1 MTYSGFQIRHLS
13 FHGLDRK
20 PAVVSFQSGLNVVY
34 GASDTGKSYIVEAID
49 FMLGGKGPLPDIP
62 QAKGYDRILLAI
74 AFDDGSETT
83 LLRNMA
89 GGQFQAFEGLH
100 TSIPDAEGSPLA
112 EIHNE
117 RDETNL
123 SSFLLSKIG
132 LAGKR
137 IKKNAKDETQA
148 LSFRNLARLAI
159 VNEEEIIQKRSPLS
173 DGNYTANTANT
184 SVFTMLLTGVDDTAL
199 LSRKST
205 SAEEQKRLAQIDL
218 LDQLITDAQKRITTI
233 SGSRDE
239 LSDQEERLARAMD
252 NRAEQLAFTEERF
265 KAISTKRRAI
275 IQRLET
281 TNDRYTEITTLL
293 ERFNLLREHYGSDY
307 ERLLG
312 IREAGSFFSV
322 LEQEVCPTCGAL
334 PDHHDPSEVCH
345 GDVAVTVS
353 AAEAEMQKI
362 ESRQSELM
370 TTIGALKTEAQSIQ
384 KSLPNMRNSLS
395 ELSIEIETVVS
406 QDLRKQRATYKEL
419 ADKGANVRE
428 ALGLFANLSDLTSRK
443 AALERQNESG
453 SGDATSSNRLTSTVV
468 APFAERVESVL
479 QQWGFPGVEHVYF
492 DTNAKDLI
500 VSGKARTSY
509 GKGLRAI
516 TQSAFTISLLQYC
529 ADNNLAHPGFVALDS
544 PLLSYREP
552 DGADDD
558 LSETNLNGNFYRYL
572 LGLKSDRQAIIVE
585 NMDPPSDV
593 ELGDRVI
600 HFSGMADEGRFGLF
614 PL

>member
-13 FHGLDRK
+13 FHGPEKR
-20 PAVVSFQSGLNVVY
+20 PAIVSFKSGLNVVY
-34 GASDTGKSYIVEAID
+34 GASDTGKSFIVEAVD

-62 QAKGYDRILLAI
+62 EARGYDQALLAI
-74 AFDDGSETT
+74 VFEDGSETT
-83 LLRNMA
+83 LLRSMA
-89 GGQFQAFEGLH
+89 GGQFKAFEGLH
-100 TSIPDAEGSPLA
+100 TSIPEIEGRSLG
-112 EIHNE
+112 EIHSD

-123 SSFLLSKIG
+123 SSFLLAKIG

-137 IKKNAKDETQA
+137 IRKNAKDETQA

-184 SVFTMLLTGVDDTAL
+184 SVFTMLLTGIDDTAL
-199 LSRKST
+199 SSRKSA
-205 SAEEQKRLAQIDL
+205 SSEELKRLAQIDL
-218 LDQLITDAQKRITTI
+218 LDQLIGDTQKRITSI
-233 SGSRDE
+233 SGSKDE
-239 LSDQEERLARAMD
+239 LSEQEKRLTRAMD
-252 NRAEQLAFTEERF
+252 NRVEQLALTEERF
-265 KAISTKRRAI
+265 KAISTKRRAVI
-275 IQRLET
+275 HKLEIS
-281 TNDRYTEITTLL
+281 NDRYTEIVTLI
-293 ERFNLLREHYGSDY
+293 ERFKLLREHYNSDY

-322 LEQEVCPTCGAL
+322 LERTTCPTCGAS
-334 PDHHDPSEVCH
+334 PGHHDPSAICH
-345 GDVAVTVS
+345 GDVGITVS

-370 TTIGALKTEAQSIQ
+370 TTIASLKAESETIQ
-384 KSLPNMRNSLS
+384 KSLPNWRGSLR

-406 QDLRKQRATYKEL
+406 PDLRKQRATYKEL

-428 ALGLFANLSDLTSRK
+428 ALGLFSSLSDLLSRK
-443 AALERQNESG
+443 AGLEQQNERG
-453 SGDATSSNRLTSTVV
+453 SGDTSSNDRLTSTVV
-468 APFAERVESVL
+468 SPFAELVESVL
-479 QQWGFPGVEHVYF
+479 VQWGFPGIEQVYF
-492 DTNAKDLI
+492 DTSAKDLVI
-500 VSGKARTSY
+500 SGKSRTSY

-529 ADNNLAHPGFVALDS
+529 ADNDLAHPGIVVLDS

-552 DGADDD
+552 DSADDD

-572 LGLKSDRQAIIVE
+572 LGLGSDRQAIIVE

-600 HFSGMADEGRFGLF
+600 HFSGMVDEGRFGLF
-614 PL
+614 PH

>member
-13 FHGLDRK
+13 FHGEDRK
-20 PAVVSFQSGLNVVY
+20 SAIVSFQSGLNVIY

-62 QAKGYDRILLAI
+62 EAKGYDRVLLAI
-74 AFDDGSETT
+74 TFDDGSQTT
-83 LLRNMA
+83 LLRSMA

-100 TSIPDAEGSPLA
+100 TSIPDTAGSPLG

-117 RDETNL
+117 RDESNL

-137 IKKNAKDETQA
+137 IKKNAKDDTQA

-199 LSRKST
+199 LSRQST
-205 SAEEQKRLAQIDL
+205 SSEEQRRLAQIDL
-218 LDQLITDAQKRITTI
+218 LDQLIVEAQKRITSL

-239 LSDQEERLARAMD
+239 LSDQEDRLTKAMD
-252 NRAEQLAFTEERF
+252 NRAEQLAFTEEKF
-265 KAISTKRRAI
+265 KKISTKRRTI
-275 IQRLET
+275 IQRLEA
-281 TNDRYTEITTLL
+281 TNERHTEIASLL
-293 ERFNLLREHYGSDY
+293 ERFNLLRQHYSSDY

-334 PDHHDPSEVCH
+334 PDQHDSSAVCH
-345 GDVAVTVS
+345 GDVAMTVL

-362 ESRQSELM
+362 EVRQSELI
-370 TTIGALKTEAQSIQ
+370 TTITALKTEAQSIER
-384 KSLPNMRNSLS
+384 SLPNMQNSLR

-406 QDLRKQRATYKEL
+406 PDLRKQRATYKEL
-419 ADKGANVRE
+419 ADKGANVRQ
-428 ALGLFANLSDLTSRK
+428 ALGLFSSLSDLTSRK
-443 AALERQNESG
+443 AALERQNDGG
-453 SGDATSSNRLTSTVV
+453 SNDAASSTRLTSTIV
-468 APFAERVESVL
+468 APFAELVESVL
-479 QQWGFPGVEHVYF
+479 RKWGFPGVDHVHF
-492 DTNAKDLI
+492 DTTTKDLI
-500 VSGKARTSY
+500 ISGKPRTSY

-529 ADNNLAHPGFVALDS
+529 ADNDLPHPGVIVLDS

-552 DGADDD
+552 EGADDD
-558 LSETNLNGNFYRYL
+558 LSDTNLNGNFYRYL
-572 LGLKSDRQAIIVE
+572 LGIESDRQAIIVE

-600 HFSGMADEGRFGLF
+600 HFSGMVDEGRFGLF
-614 PL
+614 PR

>member
-13 FHGLDRK
+13 FRGNDRK
-20 PAVVSFQSGLNVVY
+20 PAIVSFQSGLNVVY

-62 QAKGYDRILLAI
+62 EAKGYDSVLLAI
-74 AFDDGSETT
+74 AFDDRSETT
-83 LLRNMA
+83 LLRSMA

-100 TSIPDAEGSPLA
+100 TSIPDIAGSPLG

-117 RDETNL
+117 RDESNL

-137 IKKNAKDETQA
+137 IRKNARDDTQA

-199 LSRKST
+199 LSRQGT
-205 SAEEQKRLAQIDL
+205 SSEEQKRLAQIDL
-218 LDQLITDAQKRITTI
+218 LDQLIAEAQKRITSI

-239 LSDQEERLARAMD
+239 LSDQEERLTKAMD
-252 NRAEQLAFTEERF
+252 NRAEQLAFTEEQF
-265 KAISTKRRAI
+265 KKISTKRRII

-281 TNDRYTEITTLL
+281 TNERYTEIATLL
-293 ERFNLLREHYGSDY
+293 ERFNLLQQHYGSDY
-307 ERLLG
+307 ERLIG

-322 LEQEVCPTCGAL
+322 LDQEICPTCGAS
-334 PDHHDPSEVCH
+334 PDHHDSSAVCH
-345 GDVAVTVS
+345 GDVEVTIL

-362 ESRQSELM
+362 EARQSELIATM
-370 TTIGALKTEAQSIQ
+370 TALKTEAQSIA
-384 KSLPNMRNSLS
+384 KSLPNMKNSLR

-406 QDLRKQRATYKEL
+406 PDLRKQRATYKEL
-419 ADKGANVRE
+419 ADKGANVRQ
-428 ALGLFANLSDLTSRK
+428 ALGLFSNVSDLTSRK
-443 AALERQNESG
+443 AALERQNVGG
-453 SGDATSSNRLTSTVV
+453 SNDAASSARLTSTVV
-468 APFAERVESVL
+468 SPFAELAESVL
-479 QQWGFPGVEHVYF
+479 RQWGFPGVDRVHF

-500 VSGKARTSY
+500 ISGKPRTSY

-529 ADNNLAHPGFVALDS
+529 ADNDLAHPGVVVLDS

-558 LSETNLNGNFYRYL
+558 LSDTNLNGNFYRYL
-572 LGLKSDRQAIIVE
+572 LSLEDDRQAIIVE

-600 HFSGMADEGRFGLF
+600 HFSGMVDEGRFGLF
-614 PL
+614 PR

>member
-13 FHGLDRK
+13 FHGKDRR
-20 PAVVSFQSGLNVVY
+20 PAIVSFQSGLNVVY

-62 QAKGYDRILLAI
+62 EAKGYDSVLLAI

-83 LLRNMA
+83 FLRGMA
-89 GGQFQAFEGLH
+89 GGQFTAFEGLH
-100 TSIPDAEGSPLA
+100 MSIPDTDGSPIG

-117 RDETNL
+117 RDESNL

-137 IKKNAKDETQA
+137 IRKNAKDDTQA

-199 LSRKST
+199 LSRQGT
-205 SAEEQKRLAQIDL
+205 SSEEQKRLAQIDL
-218 LDQLITDAQKRITTI
+218 LDQLIAEAQKRITSI

-239 LSDQEERLARAMD
+239 LSDQEDRLTKAMD
-252 NRAEQLAFTEERF
+252 NRVEQLAFTEEKF
-265 KAISTKRRAI
+265 KKISTKRRTI

-281 TNDRYTEITTLL
+281 TNERYTEITTLL
-293 ERFNLLREHYGSDY
+293 DRFNLLRQHYSSDY
-307 ERLLG
+307 ERLVG

-322 LEQEVCPTCGAL
+322 LEQEVCLTCGAS
-334 PDHHDPSEVCH
+334 PDHHDSSAVCH
-345 GDVAVTVS
+345 GDVAVTVL

-362 ESRQSELM
+362 EVRQSELATTM
-370 TTIGALKTEAQSIQ
+370 TALKTEAQSIE
-384 KSLPNMRNSLS
+384 KSLPIMKNSLS
-395 ELSIEIETVVS
+395 ELSVEIETVVS
-406 QDLRKQRATYKEL
+406 PDLRKQRATYKEL
-419 ADKGANVRE
+419 ADKGANVRH
-428 ALGLFANLSDLTSRK
+428 ALGLFDSLSDLTSRK
-443 AALERQNESG
+443 AALERQNDVG
-453 SGDATSSNRLTSTVV
+453 SNDTASSTRLTSTIV
-468 APFAERVESVL
+468 APFAELVENVL
-479 QQWGFPGVEHVYF
+479 RKWGFPGVDRVHF
-492 DTNAKDLI
+492 DTTMKDLVI
-500 VSGKARTSY
+500 SGKPRTSY

-529 ADNNLAHPGFVALDS
+529 ADNDLAHPGIVVLDS

-552 DGADDD
+552 EGADDD
-558 LSETNLNGNFYRYL
+558 LSDTNLNGNFYRYL
-572 LGLKSDRQAIIVE
+572 LGLEDDRQAIIVE

-600 HFSGMADEGRFGLF
+600 HFSGMVDEGRFGLF
-614 PL
+614 PR

>member
-13 FHGLDRK
+13 FHGPDK
-20 PAVVSFQSGLNVVY
+20 NPAIASFKSGLNVVY

-62 QAKGYDRILLAI
+62 QARGYDRAMLAI
-74 AFDDGSETT
+74 VFDDGSETT
-83 LLRNMA
+83 LLRSIA

-100 TSIPDAEGSPLA
+100 TSVPKADGSPLG
-112 EIHNE
+112 ETHSE
-117 RDETNL
+117 RDESNL
-123 SSFLLSKIG
+123 SAFLLSRIG

-137 IKKNAKDETQA
+137 IRKNAKDESQA

-199 LSRKST
+199 LSRKGT
-205 SAEEQKRLAQIDL
+205 SSEEQKRLAQIDL
-218 LDQLITDAQKRITTI
+218 LDQLIGETQKRITII

-239 LSDQEERLARAMD
+239 LSHQEERLNHAM
-252 NRAEQLAFTEERF
+252 NHRVEQLAFTEEKF
-265 KAISTKRRAI
+265 KMISTKRRAV
-275 IQRLET
+275 IQRLEV
-281 TNDRYTEITTLL
+281 TNDRYTEIVTLL
-293 ERFNLLREHYGSDY
+293 DRFNLLREHYSSDY

-312 IREAGSFFSV
+312 IREAGSFFSI
-322 LEQEVCPTCGAL
+322 LEPDVCPTCGASS
-334 PDHHDPSEVCH
+334 DHHDTNTVCH
-345 GDVAVTVS
+345 SDVAVTVM

-362 ESRQSELM
+362 ESRQNELI
-370 TTIGALKTEAQSIQ
+370 TTIASLNGEARSIQ
-384 KSLPNMRNSLS
+384 KSLPNMRDSLR
-395 ELSIEIETVVS
+395 ELSREIETVVS
-406 QDLRKQRATYKEL
+406 PDLRKQRATYKEL
-419 ADKGANVRE
+419 ADKGASVRE
-428 ALGLFANLSDLTSRK
+428 ALGLFTNLSDLISRR
-443 AALERQNESG
+443 ASLERQNQDA
-453 SGDATSSNRLTSTVV
+453 SGDTTSNNRLTSTVV
-468 APFAERVESVL
+468 APFAEFIESVL
-479 QQWGFPGVEHVYF
+479 LQWGFPGVEHVNF
-492 DTNAKDLI
+492 DTNSKDLI
-500 VSGKARTSY
+500 ISGKARTSY

-529 ADNNLAHPGFVALDS
+529 ADNDLAHPGFVVLDS

-558 LSETNLNGNFYRYL
+558 LSETNLNGNFYKYL

-585 NMDPPSDV
+585 NMDPPSDI

-600 HFSGMADEGRFGLF
+600 HFSGMVDEGRFGLF
-614 PL
+614 PS